1 MPDHPT
7 TPGAV
12 WRLLV
17 FDPDPGDPKW
27 LIAVVV
33 GPADVRPGSAQDD
46 PEVIASW
53 VAARTGAAGLDPLP
67 GSLAWRVS
75 P

>member
-1 MPDHPT
+1 M
-7 TPGAV
+7 PGAAP

-17 FDPDPGDPKW
+17 LDRDPADPKW
-27 LIAVVV
+27 VVATV
-33 GPADVRPGSAQDD
+33 LDPADVRPADDQVD
-46 PEVIASW
+46 PEAVAAW

-67 GSLAWRVS
+67 GAMAWRLV